1 MEVAVL
7 GGGHGCY
14 AAAADATE
22 AGHNVRFWRRDAS
35 AFGPVLDAQAVTVTD
50 GKGRRDVPLALATT
64 DIAAALDGA
73 ELILAPLPGT
83 AQEGLAQ
90 TIAPHLA
97 DGQTV
102 FLPPGTFGGYLM
114 AKIVRDSGN
123 TADISWGDAGTL
135 PWLVRKQ
142 EDGAARITTRS
153 VRLPAGIFP
162 ARLSDTAFARIE
174 QVFPETE
181 RRRDALDAALL
192 NYGPII
198 HPPLILMNAGPLY
211 HFDAWDIHNEGT
223 QEVIRN
229 VHDALDGER
238 IAIREALGYGAP
250 HFPLADHYRRDPK
263 GDTMYSVTS
272 HDELVGSSDWRED
285 IDLFTHRYM
294 LEDIALGLAFLV
306 SVGDWAGVPCP
317 VAGGLLAIGGA
328 AVGKDFR
335 ATGRTLENI
344 GLAGAGRDDMR
355 RLLDEGLDGAL
366 DG

>member
-14 AAAADATE
+14 AAAADAAE
-22 AGHNVRFWRRDAS
+22 AGHNVRFWRRDAA
-35 AFGPVLDAQAVTVTD
+35 AFAPVLDSQSILLSD
-50 GKGRRDVPLALATT
+50 GKGRREVSLALATT
-64 DIAAALDGA
+64 DIAAAMDGA
-73 ELILAPLPGT
+73 ELILSPLPGT
-83 AQEGLAQ
+83 AQAGLGE

-97 DGQTV
+97 DGQVV
-102 FLPPGTFGGYLM
+102 FMPPGTFGSYMM
-114 AKIVRDSGN
+114 AKQVRDSGN
-123 TADISWGDAGTL
+123 TADIAFGDAGTL

-142 EDGAARITTRS
+142 EDGSTRITTRS

-162 ARLSDTAFARIE
+162 ARLSDHAFGLIE
-174 QVFPETE
+174 RVFTETE

-198 HPPLILMNAGPLY
+198 HPPLILMNAGPLA

-223 QEVIRN
+223 QATIRN

-238 IAIREALGYGAP
+238 IAIRVALGYGAP
-250 HFPLADHYRRDPK
+250 HFPLADHYNRDPD

-272 HDELVGSSDWRED
+272 HDELVDSSDWRED

-317 VAGGLLAIGGA
+317 VAAGLLAIGGA
-328 AVGKDFR
+328 AIGRDFR

-344 GLAGAGRDDMR
+344 GLAGMDRNGLRN
-355 RLLDEGLDGAL
+355 LLDEGIA
-366 DG
+366 

>member
-14 AAAADATE
+14 AAAADAAE
-22 AGHNVRFWRRDAS
+22 AGHNVRFWRRDAD
-35 AFGPVLDAQAVTVTD
+35 AFKPVLDSTSLLVSD

-64 DIAAALDGA
+64 NVAEAMEGA
-73 ELILAPLPGT
+73 ELILSPLPGT
-83 AQEGLAQ
+83 TQAGLAE
-90 TIAPHLA
+90 TIAPHLK
-97 DGQTV
+97 DGHVV
-102 FLPPGTFGGYLM
+102 FIPPGTFGSYLM
-114 AKIVRDSGN
+114 AKQVRDSGN
-123 TADISWGDAGTL
+123 TADVAFGDAGTL

-142 EDGAARITTRS
+142 PDGSTRITTRT
-153 VRLPAGIFP
+153 VRLPSGIFP
-162 ARLSDTAFARIE
+162 ARLSDHAFGLIE
-174 QVFPETE
+174 QVFAETE

-198 HPPLILMNAGPLY
+198 HPPLILMNAGPLA

-223 QEVIRN
+223 QTTIRN
-229 VHDALDGER
+229 TQDALDAER

-250 HFPLADHYRRDPK
+250 HFPLADHYNRDPN

-306 SVGDWAGVPCP
+306 SLGDWAGVPCP
-317 VAGGLLAIGGA
+317 VAAGLLAIGGA
-328 AVGKDFR
+328 AIGQDFR
-335 ATGRTLENI
+335 ATGRTWENI
-344 GLAGAGRDDMR
+344 GLAGLGRDDLR
-355 RLLDEGLDGAL
+355 ALLDDGLA
-366 DG
+366 